1 MIQRKIVTS
10 ISAAALLGSLGMPV
24 AFAQSDDLDLLE
36 EVVTIGSRTKPRS
49 VTESPVP
56 VDVIS
61 ARDLAQTGSSDM
73 LDMLKGS
80 VPSFNVHDQP
90 ISDAASMI
98 RPVNMRGL
106 SSDSTLILF
115 NGKRRHRASVIAFQ
129 GGGLND
135 GAQGPD
141 ISVIPSIAL
150 KQVEILRDG
159 AAAQYGSDAI
169 AGVMNFVLKDDAEGG
184 ALEVKTG
191 QFYEGD
197 GQTTTIAG
205 NYGMAMTDS
214 GFLNLSFQMKDADA
228 TSRSV
233 QRPDAQALIDAGNTA
248 VAVPAQIWGSPIIEN
263 DMTLFANFGIDL
275 KDGTE
280 IYAFGNYSNREVDGG
295 FYYRNPNGRG
305 GVYTYTNDNGTPGD
319 EDDDFSARLI
329 ADMTDDMSGNCPNTL
344 IPGDPAD
351 DAIFNA
357 LNPDVCFGF
366 KQIIPGGYTPRFVG
380 NITDTSFTAGRRG
393 EFSSG
398 FLEDWNFD
406 LSGSVG
412 RNESEFGL
420 NNTINPSFGPDTKRN
435 FDTGAYIQLEKT
447 INFDLQ
453 KQMGDTSV
461 AMGTEYREES
471 FQIVAGEGMSWQV
484 GPLAEQGF
492 NIGSH
497 GFAGF
502 SIDSAGTSERSNYAL
517 YLDVENQ
524 TTDDLMLGGALRYE
538 NFNTFGDTI
547 NYKVVFN
554 WQLSDNIAWRGS
566 HSTGFRAPTLGQ
578 ASVVNTQTSIVGGQL
593 TQAQT
598 LPAPKLG
605 EAELQPEES
614 VNFATGLVMNFGGL
628 DVTVDAY
635 FIEVTDRIALT
646 DNATPTTAQRAA
658 MAAAGVPNP
667 ELIGQ
672 INYFANDFDTETTG
686 LDVVATYG
694 AELFGGGTDFSLAYN
709 WTTTEVVGGD
719 TSCGGSFVGNK
730 GEICKAVRLERGL
743 PEHRAS
749 FTMSQKWENVS
760 AFVRT
765 NYYGEY
771 VGVHADWFGE
781 QVGTAFTVDLEAT
794 YHATQEFSF
803 TAGASNLFDQEAAK
817 IDGSI
822 VGEDDSVLGGIY
834 YETSPYGIGGGF
846 YYLKASYEF

>member
-1 MIQRKIVTS
+1 MKVQQIVTS
-10 ISAAALLGSLGMPV
+10 LSLVALAGSLGMP
-24 AFAQSDDLDLLE
+24 AFAQTSGDDNRVME
-36 EVVTIGSRTKPRS
+36 EVVTVGSRTKPRS

-56 VDVIS
+56 VDVLNVN
-61 ARDLAQTGSSDM
+61 DLAKSGSSDM
-73 LDMLKGS
+73 LDLLKGS

-106 SSDSTLILF
+106 SSDSTLVLL

-150 KQVEILRDG
+150 KQVEVLRDG

-184 ALEVKTG
+184 SLQVKSG
-191 QFYEGD
+191 EFFEGD
-197 GQTTTIAG
+197 GQTTIMAG
-205 NYGMAMTDS
+205 NYGMPMTDS
-214 GFLNLSFQMKDADA
+214 GFLNLSFQMKNADD

-233 QRPDAQALIDAGNTA
+233 QRPDAQAMIDAGNTS
-248 VAVPAQIWGSPIIEN
+248 VPVPAQIWGSPKIE
-263 DMTLFANFGIDL
+263 DDLTLFGNFGIDL

-280 IYAFGNYSNREVDGG
+280 IYAFGNYSNRMVDGG
-295 FYYRNPNGRG
+295 FYYRNPNGRD
-305 GVYTYTNDNGTPGD
+305 GVYTTGDVRLVGALDGNAASCDAYRTTP
-319 EDDDFSARLI
+319 L
-329 ADMTDDMSGNCPNTL
+329 ADGSDMVTSGL
-344 IPGDPAD
+344 MAD
-351 DAIFNA
+351 DNCFVFN
-357 LNPDVCFGF
+357 
-366 KQIIPGGYTPRFVG
+366 KMIPGGYTPRFIG
-380 NITDTSFTAGRRG
+380 DITDTSITAGRRG
-393 EFSSG
+393 ELTDG
-398 FLEDWNFD
+398 YLKGWNFD
-406 LSGSVG
+406 LSASVG
-412 RNESEFGL
+412 RNEADFGL
-420 NNTINPSFGPDTKRN
+420 NNTINPSFGPDSKRD

-447 INFDLQ
+447 LNADLQ
-453 KQMGDTSV
+453 KQFDTLSL
-461 AMGTEYREES
+461 AMGAEWREES

-502 SIDSAGTSERSNYAL
+502 SIDSAGTAERRNYAL
-517 YLDVENQ
+517 YVDVENQ
-524 TTDDLMLGGALRYE
+524 LTDDLLVGGALRYE
-538 NFNTFGDTI
+538 DFDTFGDTA
-547 NYKVVFN
+547 NYKLVFN
-554 WQLSDNIAWRGS
+554 WQLSENIAWRGS
-566 HSTGFRAPTLGQ
+566 HSTGFRAPTMGQ

-598 LPAPKLG
+598 LPATKLG
-605 EAELQPEES
+605 EAELMPEES
-614 VNFATGLVMNFGGL
+614 VNFATGLVISAGAVDL
-628 DVTVDAY
+628 TVDAY
-635 FIEVTDRIALT
+635 YIEVEDRIALT
-646 DNATPTTAQRAA
+646 DNAAPTDAQRAA
-658 MAAAGVPNP
+658 MALAGVPNP

-694 AELFGGGTDFSLAYN
+694 AELLGGATDFSLAYN
-709 WTTTEVVGGD
+709 WTKTEVNGGD
-719 TSCGGSFVGNK
+719 ATCGGAFVNNQ

-749 FTMSQKWENVS
+749 FTVSQNWDKLS

-765 NYYGEY
+765 NFYGEY

-781 QVGTAFTVDLEAT
+781 QLDPEFTVDMEVSYQASEAI
-794 YHATQEFSF
+794 AL
-803 TAGASNLFDQEAAK
+803 TAGASNLFDNMGGK

-822 VGEDDSVLGGIY
+822 VGEADNVLGGQY
-834 YETSPYGIGGGF
+834 YETSPYGIAGGF

>member
-1 MIQRKIVTS
+1 MRNKPFLTS
-10 ISAAALLGSLGMPV
+10 LSVIALAGSLGAPLS
-24 AFAQSDDLDLLE
+24 FAQSDDLELLE
-36 EVVTIGSRTKPRS
+36 EVVTIGSRTKARS

-61 ARDLAQTGSSDM
+61 SRDLEKSGSSDM
-73 LDMLKGS
+73 LEMLKSS
-80 VPSFNVHDQP
+80 VPSFNVQDQP

-106 SSDSTLILF
+106 SSDSTLILV

-141 ISVIPSIAL
+141 ISVIPAIAL
-150 KQVEILRDG
+150 KQVEVLRDG

-184 ALEVKTG
+184 SLEVKYG
-191 QFYEGD
+191 EYFEGD
-197 GQTTTIAG
+197 GQSTTISG

-214 GFLNLSFQMKDADA
+214 GFLNLSIQMKDVDD

-248 VAVPAQIWGSPIIEN
+248 VADPAQIWGSPIIKD
-263 DMTLFANFGIDL
+263 DMTFFANFGIDL

-280 IYAFGNYSNREVDGG
+280 IYAFGNYSNRNVDGG
-295 FYYRNPNGRG
+295 FYYRNPNDRD
-305 GVYTYTNDNGTPGD
+305 GVYTVDGLRLVGALDGNAASCDAYRTTPLDDGSD
-319 EDDDFSARLI
+319 MVDSGLLDDD
-329 ADMTDDMSGNCPNTL
+329 NCF
-344 IPGDPAD
+344 A
-351 DAIFNA
+351 FN
-357 LNPDVCFGF
+357 
-366 KQIIPGGYTPRFVG
+366 KTIPGGYTPRFVG
-380 NITDTSFTAGRRG
+380 DITDTSFTAGRRG

-398 FLEDWNFD
+398 FLKDWNFD

-412 RNESEFGL
+412 RNEAEFGL
-420 NNTINPSFGPDTKRN
+420 NQTINPSFGPDSKRN
-435 FDTGAYIQLEKT
+435 FYTGSYIQLEKT
-447 INFDLQ
+447 FNFDLQ
-453 KQMGDTSV
+453 KQFDDLSV
-461 AMGTEYREES
+461 AVGTEWREES
-471 FQIVAGEGMSWQV
+471 FQIIAGEGMSWQV

-517 YLDVENQ
+517 YVDLENQ
-524 TTDDLMLGGALRYE
+524 VTDDLMVGGALRYE
-538 NFNTFGDTI
+538 NFDSFGDTT

-554 WQLSDNIAWRGS
+554 WQLTDNLAWRGS

-578 ASVVNTQTSIVGGQL
+578 ASVVNTQTSISGGQL

-614 VNFATGLVMNFGGL
+614 VNFATGLVM
-628 DVTVDAY
+628 TVADIEITADAY
-635 FIEVTDRIALT
+635 YIEVKDRIALT
-646 DNATPTTAQRAA
+646 DNAEPTVEQRAA

-672 INYFANDFDTETTG
+672 INYFANDFDTKTTG
-686 LDVVATYG
+686 LDIVATYG

-709 WTTTEVVGGD
+709 WNQTEVVGGD
-719 TSCGGSFVGNK
+719 ATCGGAFVGGK
-730 GEICKAVRLERGL
+730 GEICKAIRLESGL
-743 PEHRAS
+743 PEHRGS
-749 FTMSQKWENVS
+749 FTMSQNWDSVS
-760 AFVRT
+760 AFVRA

-781 QVGTAFTVDLEAT
+781 ELGSTFTVDMEVT
-794 YHATQEFSF
+794 FHASEGISL
-803 TAGASNLFDQEAAK
+803 TAGASNLFDQKAGE

-822 VGEDDSVLGGIY
+822 VGAPDNVLGGIY
-834 YETSPYGIGGGF
+834 YETSPYGMGGGF
-846 YYLKASYEF
+846 YYLKAGYSF